1 MGSMKSQPPRRKG
14 SSGGDSFNS
23 NYASNHVSRT
33 QKPRRKQGAMNKP
46 VGSETPRESGPG
58 FAPETGQQCAWSET
72 PSANY
77 SAQDSTSSFS
87 ETTQFPVENSASAGD
102 APRAADFSAGSNVP
116 NAPKKNSSAPAVILS
131 IVAVLALFGVIVG
144 GWAVWNNK
152 QEDNRAAE
160 TATSTSA
167 EPTSTSTRTSD
178 YYTPTSTYTT
188 TETST
193 TVESTT
199 TTEESVDS
207 DYSSGSNYAEPEEQF
222 PSPPYSPPSNYTWIL
237 NGPYGTGTSSN
248 CIQIAD
254 SEYQSGGSDDY
265 TECFEMSDGWYYY
278 SLRGAG

>member
-1 MGSMKSQPPRRKG
+1 MDPMKSQPPRRKV
-14 SSGGDSFNS
+14 SSEGGGFNS
-23 NYASNHVSRT
+23 NNGGNPVRRT
-33 QKPRRKQGAMNKP
+33 QKPRRQQSAMNEP
-46 VGSETPRESGPG
+46 IGSETPRESGTESSPQ
-58 FAPETGQQCAWSET
+58 TGQVPAWGEILDSENST
-72 PSANY
+72 
-77 SAQDSTSSFS
+77 QDFGSSFE
-87 ETTQFPVENSASAGD
+87 ETTQFPPGNSASFDD
-102 APRAADFSAGSNVP
+102 APRERYDASPNIP
-116 NAPKKNSSAPAVILS
+116 NAPKKNSSASAVILS
-131 IVAVLALFGVIVG
+131 IVAVLVLFGVIVG
-144 GWAVWNNK
+144 GWAAWNNK
-152 QEDNRAAE
+152 QEDNRAEE
-160 TATSTSA
+160 TTASASTS
-167 EPTSTSTRTSD
+167 PSSTSTRTSD

>member
-1 MGSMKSQPPRRKG
+1 
-14 SSGGDSFNS
+14 
-23 NYASNHVSRT
+23 
-33 QKPRRKQGAMNKP
+33 MNKP

-193 TVESTT
+193 T
-199 TTEESVDS
+199 TEESVDS
-207 DYSSGSNYAEPEEQF
+207 DYSSGLDYSEPEEQF

-254 SEYQSGGSDDY
+254 SEYQSGVSDDY
-265 TECFEMSDGWYYY
+265 SECFEMSDGWYYY

>member
-1 MGSMKSQPPRRKG
+1 MDSMKSQPPRRKG

-23 NYASNHVSRT
+23 NNASNPVGRT
-33 QKPRRKQGAMNKP
+33 QKPRRKQSAMNEP
-46 VGSETPRESGPG
+46 IGSEAPRESGPG
-58 FAPETGQQCAWSET
+58 SAPETGQQRAWSEM
-72 PSANY
+72 PAANRPAEDSA
-77 SAQDSTSSFS
+77 SSFA
-87 ETTQFPVENSASAGD
+87 ETTQFPVENSANVGD
-102 APRAADFSAGSNVP
+102 APRAADFSAGPNVP
-116 NAPKKNSSAPAVILS
+116 NAPKKNSSAPVVILS

-178 YYTPTSTYTT
+178 YYTPTPTYTT
-188 TETST
+188 TETS
-193 TVESTT
+193 T

-207 DYSSGSNYAEPEEQF
+207 DYSSGSDYSEPEEQF

-254 SEYQSGGSDDY
+254 SEYQSGVSDDY
-265 TECFEMSDGWYYY
+265 SECFEMSDGWYYY